1 MGYAKK
7 KSGTA
12 SPTSQPTV
20 GAAPSP
26 APVAK
31 RQTPSTKHQAPST
44 TSSASIWNMQ
54 IGGTKQKTD
63 MKRVEVLLFVSELAD
78 LLEAGM
84 TLGQALQAL
93 ANQGEKTS
101 AQHYVCQDLCDRI
114 VRGEN
119 FSDACAHHP
128 KTFPPLFS
136 NMLRAGEASGAMVEV
151 LHRLGDHWERDDT
164 MRGKIKSALT
174 YPCVVLFI
182 GVLAVIG
189 ALVWII
195 PQFQKVFDSMGA
207 SLPLPTMIL
216 IGLSDA
222 VIHYGWLMAL
232 GVAGGVIWFRKW
244 MKTEAGM
251 RKVDGWKLRAPL
263 VKGIVAC
270 GAYSSLA
277 YTLKTLLSN
286 GVNVLQALKICEETC
301 GNAVIGDALRTA
313 RQRVTDGTTISGPLA
328 SSGVFPRM
336 MTDMLAVGEQA
347 GDMAASLE
355 HIGKRYQKDMDRNIT
370 TFTNALEPILIV
382 LIAGVVGFVAIAILM
397 AVFKVSS
404 SLG

>member
-7 KSGTA
+7 RTVTA
-12 SPTSQPTV
+12 TPTA
-20 GAAPSP
+20 GAAGAGVSPSQGE
-26 APVAK
+26 K
-31 RQTPSTKHQAPST
+31 KK
-44 TSSASIWNMQ
+44 TSSSGSIWNMQ

-93 ANQGEKTS
+93 ANQGEETS
-101 AQHYVCQDLCDRI
+101 AQHYVCQDLCERI

-151 LHRLGDHWERDDT
+151 LRRLGDHYERDDN
-164 MRGKIKSALT
+164 MRSKIKSALT

-182 GVLAVIG
+182 GIIAVIV

-207 SLPLPTMIL
+207 SLPLPTLIL
-216 IGLSDA
+216 IGMSDA
-222 VIHYGWLMAL
+222 VIHYGWLMAIGFVGFVL
-232 GVAGGVIWFRKW
+232 WFRKW
-244 MKTEAGM
+244 VKTESGM
-251 RKVDGWKLRAPL
+251 RRVDGWKLRAPL

-301 GNAVIGDALRTA
+301 NNAVIGDALRTA

-328 SSGVFPRM
+328 SSGAFPRM
-336 MTDMLAVGEQA
+336 MTDMLAIGEQA
-347 GDMAASLE
+347 GDMASSLE
-355 HIGKRYQKDMDRNIT
+355 HIGRRYQKDMDRNIT
-370 TFTNALEPILIV
+370 RFTNALEPILIV
-382 LIAGVVGFVAIAILM
+382 LIAGAVGFVAIAILM

>member
-7 KSGTA
+7 RTVTA
-12 SPTSQPTV
+12 TPTA
-20 GAAPSP
+20 GAAGAGVSPSQGE
-26 APVAK
+26 K
-31 RQTPSTKHQAPST
+31 KK
-44 TSSASIWNMQ
+44 TSSSGSIWNMQ

-93 ANQGEKTS
+93 ANQGEETS
-101 AQHYVCQDLCDRI
+101 AQHYVCQDLCERI

-151 LHRLGDHWERDDT
+151 LRRLGDHYERDDN
-164 MRGKIKSALT
+164 MRSKIKSALT

-182 GVLAVIG
+182 GIIAVIV

-207 SLPLPTMIL
+207 SLPLPTLIL
-216 IGLSDA
+216 IGMSDA
-222 VIHYGWLMAL
+222 VIHYGWLMAIGFVGFVL
-232 GVAGGVIWFRKW
+232 WFRKW
-244 MKTEAGM
+244 VKTESGM
-251 RKVDGWKLRAPL
+251 RRVDGWKLRAPL

-301 GNAVIGDALRTA
+301 NNAVIGDALRTA

-328 SSGVFPRM
+328 SSGAFPRM
-336 MTDMLAVGEQA
+336 MTDMLAIGEQA
-347 GDMAASLE
+347 GDMASSLE

-370 TFTNALEPILIV
+370 RFTNALEPILIV
-382 LIAGVVGFVAIAILM
+382 LIAGAVGFVAIAILM

>member
-1 MGYAKK
+1 M
-7 KSGTA
+7 
-12 SPTSQPTV
+12 V
-20 GAAPSP
+20 
-26 APVAK
+26 
-31 RQTPSTKHQAPST
+31 
-44 TSSASIWNMQ
+44 
-54 IGGTKQKTD
+54 IG
-63 MKRVEVLLFVSELAD
+63 
-78 LLEAGM
+78 
-84 TLGQALQAL
+84 
-93 ANQGEKTS
+93 
-101 AQHYVCQDLCDRI
+101 I
-114 VRGEN
+114 
-119 FSDACAHHP
+119 
-128 KTFPPLFS
+128 
-136 NMLRAGEASGAMVEV
+136 
-151 LHRLGDHWERDDT
+151 
-164 MRGKIKSALT
+164 
-174 YPCVVLFI
+174 
-182 GVLAVIG
+182 LAVIG

-207 SLPLPTMIL
+207 SLPLPTLML
-216 IGLSDA
+216 IGLSNA
-222 VIHYGWLMAL
+222 VVHYGWLMAI
-232 GVAGGVIWFRKW
+232 GVVVFVLWFRKW
-244 MKTEAGM
+244 LKTEAGM

-301 GNAVIGDALRTA
+301 NNAVIGDALRDA

-328 SSGVFPRM
+328 GSGVFPRM

-347 GDMAASLE
+347 GDMVASLE

>member
-7 KSGTA
+7 RTTGTA
-12 SPTSQPTV
+12 Q
-20 GAAPSP
+20 AAPAATP
-26 APVAK
+26 A
-31 RQTPSTKHQAPST
+31 APAQGEKKKA
-44 TSSASIWNMQ
+44 SSSGSVWNIQ
-54 IGGTKQKTD
+54 IGGPKQKTD

-93 ANQGEKTS
+93 ANQGEETS
-101 AQHYVCQDLCDRI
+101 GQRYICQDLCDRI

-151 LHRLGDHWERDDT
+151 LRRLGDHYERDDN
-164 MRGKIKSALT
+164 MRGKIKSALS
-174 YPCVVLFI
+174 YPVIILCF
-182 GVLAVIG
+182 GVIAVIG

-195 PQFQKVFDSMGA
+195 PQFQKVFESMGA
-207 SLPLPTMIL
+207 SLPLPTRIL
-216 IGLSDA
+216 IGMSDGL
-222 VIHYGWLMAL
+222 IHYGWLMAI
-232 GVAGGVIWFRKW
+232 GVVVFVLWFRKW
-244 MKTEAGM
+244 IATESGM
-251 RKVDGWKLRAPL
+251 RKIDGWKLKAPL
-263 VKGIVAC
+263 IKGIVAA

-277 YTLKTLLSN
+277 YTLKTLLTN

-301 GNAVIGDALRTA
+301 GNAVIGNALKTA

-347 GDMAASLE
+347 GDMASSLE
-355 HIGKRYQKDMDRNIT
+355 HIGKRYQKDMDRNIAS
-370 TFTNALEPILIV
+370 FTNALEPILIV
-382 LIAGVVGFVAIAILM
+382 AIAGVVGFVAIAILM

-404 SLG
+404 SIG

>member
-1 MGYAKK
+1 MGYAKRK
-7 KSGTA
+7 TA
-12 SPTSQPTV
+12 TATATAATAAKESAPK
-20 GAAPSP
+20 GAAKKKGGD
-26 APVAK
+26 A
-31 RQTPSTKHQAPST
+31 
-44 TSSASIWNMQ
+44 SSSIWNMQ
-54 IGGTKQKTD
+54 IGGAKQKTD

-93 ANQGEKTS
+93 ASQGDDMS
-101 AQHYVCQDLCDRI
+101 AQKFVCQDLCERI

-119 FSDACAHHP
+119 FSDACAKHP

-151 LHRLGDHWERDDT
+151 LRRLGEHYERDDN
-164 MRGKIKSALT
+164 MRGKIKSALM
-174 YPCVVLFI
+174 YPVIVLFFGI
-182 GVLAVIG
+182 AAVIG

-207 SLPLPTMIL
+207 ALPLPTRIL
-216 IGLSDA
+216 IGMSDGL
-222 VIHYGWLMAL
+222 IHYGWLMAI
-232 GVAGGVIWFRKW
+232 GVVVLVIWFQKW
-244 MKTEAGM
+244 RKTEAGI
-251 RKVDGWKLRAPL
+251 RKIDSVKLKMPL
-263 VKGIVAC
+263 ISGIVAT

-301 GNAVIGDALRTA
+301 GNAVIGDALKTA

-328 SSGVFPRM
+328 SSGAFPRM

-347 GDMAASLE
+347 GDMASSLE

-370 TFTNALEPILIV
+370 NFTNALEPILIV
-382 LIAGVVGFVAIAILM
+382 AIAGVVGFVAIAILM